1 MEKEVIITSTLR
13 HKIRLPLE
21 RWAHILESHDYMAG
35 CVDLVVETVSYPDQ
49 LIESE
54 WEHYALKSYDSTPVG
69 KKTCVVIYKDIVDGF
84 IITAL
89 LTSKQEQFVKRGRTI
104 WKK

>member
-35 CVDLVVETVSYPDQ
+35 CVDLVVETVNYPDQ

-54 WEHYALKSYDSTPVG
+54 W
-69 KKTCVVIYKDIVDGF
+69 
-84 IITAL
+84 
-89 LTSKQEQFVKRGRTI
+89 EQFVKRGRTI

>member
-35 CVDLVVETVSYPDQ
+35 CVGIVVETVSYPDQ

-54 WEHYALKSYDSTPVG
+54 WEHYALKSYDSTPDG

-89 LTSKQEQFVKRGRTI
+89 LTSKPEQLQYGKSRNR
-104 WKK
+104 

>member
-54 WEHYALKSYDSTPVG
+54 WE
-69 KKTCVVIYKDIVDGF
+69 
-84 IITAL
+84 
-89 LTSKQEQFVKRGRTI
+89 QFVKRGRTI

>member
-21 RWAHILESHDYMAG
+21 RWAHILESHDYLAG

-89 LTSKQEQFVKRGRTI
+89 LTSKPEQFVKRGRTI
-104 WKK
+104 WKM